1 MNLNVLIYWSV
12 FVNYLHVAGVHA
24 TCLLAVVL
32 FCPMTVLLIKR
43 AGCWK
48 CICFKCSATH
58 LLHMCAPGLSK
69 WVLKTEVFRFFL
81 NLKISK
87 NPNFRFFK
95 TYKPQVTSPNFSF
108 FTRVTNLIQMVFK
121 YELRFVAFTW
131 PNLCSWVVI
140 L

>member
-1 MNLNVLIYWSV
+1 MSPGGGIVLSDDCSV
-12 FVNYLHVAGVHA
+12 NKTGRLLEVHLFQVFSCSFA
-24 TCLLAVVL
+24 AYVCTRAVKV
-32 FCPMTVLLIKR
+32 
-43 AGCWK
+43 G
-48 CICFKCSATH
+48 FKNRGFS
-58 LLHMCAPGLSK
+58 
-69 WVLKTEVFRFFL
+69 FFL